1 MTRFRLIFLGA
12 GIAGFLS
19 VVFIFSSTPAQA
31 KQCSTERPPDARS
44 YWSYRL
50 IDGRKCWYEGK
61 PMLSKSSLH
70 WPTSGSSQAAIRPA
84 LDVVPANHYNLLD
97 AQASITDD
105 SPIAAT
111 PKVST
116 EVAGAGPVP
125 TPAQTLTPDHLRAWA
140 SGMAAMTTEE
150 SITKLLD
157 RRADEGL
164 PQQREHVGA
173 GRRNISN
180 KHPSYFSGDHHVH
193 GAVGVADPRDF
204 ELQAPSRIESA
215 RGTRP
220 VSIRLC
226 SAPHSS
232 TICPPS

>member
-70 WPTSGSSQAAIRPA
+70 WPTSGSSQAALGPA

-140 SGMAAMTTEE
+140 SGMAAMTTEK

-164 PQQREHVGA
+164 PQQR
-173 GRRNISN
+173 NTS
-180 KHPSYFSGDHHVH
+180 
-193 GAVGVADPRDF
+193 
-204 ELQAPSRIESA
+204 APLEETSRIS
-215 RGTRP
+215 TRAILA
-220 VSIRLC
+220 VTITFMALLALLTHVTLNRRRL
-226 SAPHSS
+226 PE
-232 TICPPS
+232 